1 MARKLLALFAVSLL
15 LFPMWLELKAGEPFT
30 LVIDAGHGGKDPGA
44 KGKIINEKE
53 INLKIALKLGQ
64 LVRSNHPDVKVVY
77 TRSTDKFVELDERA
91 EIANRNKADLFISIH
106 TNAVAKGNSVKGT
119 ET

>member
-1 MARKLLALFAVSLL
+1 MARKLLTLFAVSLL

-64 LVRSNHPDVKVVY
+64 LVRSNYWRMIISSGMKVLTQ
-77 TRSTDKFVELDERA
+77 TRLSRILSSSLCRTSMS
-91 EIANRNKADLFISIH
+91 NKA
-106 TNAVAKGNSVKGT
+106 
-119 ET
+119 

>member
-1 MARKLLALFAVSLL
+1 MARKLLTLFAVSLL

-53 INLKIALKLGQ
+53 INLKIALKLGVSPVQ
-64 LVRSNHPDVKVVY
+64 SSRCQSRLYP
-77 TRSTDKFVELDERA
+77 LD
-91 EIANRNKADLFISIH
+91 
-106 TNAVAKGNSVKGT
+106 G
-119 ET
+119 